1 MSTSAAGSTGTPG
14 GGGGSGGGI
23 YLLDSSVLVRSLR
36 GDPAIQARI
45 ASATALYVSSIVLGE
60 LYYGAYGS
68 PTRAAADVL
77 EVDRLAHTLAVLD
90 VDAITATTY
99 GRIKREQRVKGQML
113 PDNDLWIAA
122 SAIQY
127 GLTLAARDV
136 HFAWIDGLSCEQW

>member
-14 GGGGSGGGI
+14 GGGSGGGI
-23 YLLDSSVLVRSLR
+23 YPVDSSVLVRSLR
-36 GDPAIQARI
+36 GDPAIQARS
-45 ASATALYVSSIVLGE
+45 ARATALYVSSIVLGE

-99 GRIKREQRVKGQML
+99 GRIKRAQRVKGQML

-136 HFAWIDGLSCEQW
+136 HVDWIDGLSCEQW